1 MNSEDFFEIGQ
12 TDDDLNI
19 SMLDTDDLIDVVDI
33 RELDDFRYPAMLIS
47 GIQFKDT
54 LRVLKSVRK
63 ESYRLFD
70 VWVDLGG
77 DTIPIKQGSLPATLE
92 TLLVL
97 RYLGLKVTLYL
108 SADIVETLDLRN
120 PDVLVQYI

>member
-70 VWVDLGG
+70 VWVDLGD